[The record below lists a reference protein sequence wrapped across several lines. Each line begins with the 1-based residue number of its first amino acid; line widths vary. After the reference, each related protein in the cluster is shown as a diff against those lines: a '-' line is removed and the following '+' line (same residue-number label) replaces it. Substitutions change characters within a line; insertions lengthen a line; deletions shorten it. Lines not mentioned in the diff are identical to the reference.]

1 MNRRLAIALAGAA
14 LSVGLPLHAA
24 AQAYPSKTVTLIVP
38 YAAGGATDTVA
49 RTYADALRKETQQ
62 TFIVDNKPGAN
73 GLIAMEYVSR
83 ASKDGTV
90 ILVGNPATNA
100 LLPVTGKAKFDIE
113 KAFLPVARLATVPGV
128 LVATRSL
135 PVRNVKEL
143 VDHVRKNPGRV
154 SYASAGSGSLAH
166 LNFLALAEQ
175 AGIDMIHVPY
185 KGGPQALTDNLAG
198 LVHLNFLNLSNALPL
213 VKDGKLTALAVSG
226 AQRVEQLPGVPT
238 VAEQGFRESGGDNWQ
253 GLFLPAGT
261 PQDIVSRLAALA
273 AKASANPELQAQ
285 LKSASVM
292 LVPAASPAEFK
303 KALDA
308 ESESFRRLIQ
318 KHNISID

>member
-198 LVHLNFLNLSNALPL
+198 LVHLNFLNLSNALPSPGPSAWSSCR
-213 VKDGKLTALAVSG
+213 VYPPWRSRASG
-226 AQRVEQLPGVPT
+226 
-238 VAEQGFRESGGDNWQ
+238 S
-253 GLFLPAGT
+253 PAGIT
-261 PQDIVSRLAALA
+261 G
-273 AKASANPELQAQ
+273 KASFYP
-285 LKSASVM
+285 
-292 LVPAASPAEFK
+292 PARRRTSSPAWPP
-303 KALDA
+303 
-308 ESESFRRLIQ
+308 SRRRRARTRSC
-318 KHNISID
+318 KRSSSPPA